1 VHNPV
6 TSGQDLAG
14 RSAAGPLG
22 DWIHELGRSVGRIL
36 ETLDCIGAAQNTLD
50 TLVFFA
56 SDNGGVWKPE
66 IERLTQTEA
75 IDAGLKV
82 NADFR
87 GGKHDLWAGGFHSP
101 FSARWPRKGRPGS
114 VTNATV
120 SVVDIL
126 ATAAEVVNESLNTN
140 STIFPMIEASGTTL
154 SKRSP
159 TTFPG

>member
-1 VHNPV
+1 M

-36 ETLDCIGAAQNTLD
+36 ETLDCIGAVQN

-75 IDAGLKV
+75 INAGLNV

-87 GGKHDLWAGGFHSP
+87 GGKHDVWAGGFHSP
-101 FSARWPRKGRPGS
+101 FSARWPRRARPGF

-126 ATAAEVVNESLNTN
+126 ATVAEVVNESLNTN
-140 STIFPMIEASGTTL
+140 STIFPMIEPSGTTL

-159 TTFPG
+159 KTFPG